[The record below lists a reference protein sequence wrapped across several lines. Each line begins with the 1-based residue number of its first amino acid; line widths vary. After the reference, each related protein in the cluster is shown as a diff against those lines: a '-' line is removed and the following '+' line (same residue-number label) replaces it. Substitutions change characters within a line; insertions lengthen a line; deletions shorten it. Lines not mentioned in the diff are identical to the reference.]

1 MSEKLE
7 KYASIEP
14 PGEPGRKYCER
25 PEGTLTRWLQDY
37 RAVIYRVVMV
47 YAFDTGTQEDLFQE
61 IAAALWR
68 SIPKFAGK
76 SKESTW
82 IYRVALNTAIDQLR
96 AEKRRPKTQSYED
109 SDHWVDLEEPDES
122 ITILYAGMRTL
133 TGVDRSLLLL
143 YLDGNSYAEIG
154 EILGISTN
162 SVGVKL
168 LRAKEKLKTALSST
182 TTVHSPEN
190 H

>member
-1 MSEKLE
+1 M
-7 KYASIEP
+7 
-14 PGEPGRKYCER
+14 
-25 PEGTLTRWLQDY
+25 
-37 RAVIYRVVMV
+37 IYRVVMV
-47 YAFDTGTQEDLFQE
+47 YAFDRASQEDLFQE

-96 AEKRRPKTQSYED
+96 AEKRRPNTQVYED
-109 SDHWVDLEEPDES
+109 SEHWVDLEEPHES
-122 ITILYAGMRTL
+122 MNQLYEGMRRL
-133 TGVDRSLLLL
+133 PGVDRSLLLL

-162 SVGVKL
+162 GVGVKL
-168 LRAKEKLKTALSST
+168 IRAKEKLKSAMSLIKTGESSE
-182 TTVHSPEN
+182 VPK
-190 H
+190 